1 MISRLT
7 ARPAVA
13 LAMAPGLVRQGIRDR
28 RRRGLSMLEYA
39 LMALVVIAVFGVM
52 IAFLPKFFQ
61 TQLDSF
67 NTEIGNEKLKS
78 TR

>member
-1 MISRLT
+1 MINRLT

-13 LAMAPGLVRQGIRDR
+13 LAMAPGLVRQRFGDR

-52 IAFLPKFFQ
+52 IAFLPKFFTDLTKQ
-61 TQLDSF
+61 F
-67 NTEIGNEKLKS
+67 NTDIVEQKLKS

>member
-13 LAMAPGLVRQGIRDR
+13 LAMAPGLVRQRFGDR

-52 IAFLPKFFQ
+52 LKFLPDFF
-61 TQLDSF
+61 TRLTNRFDT
-67 NTEIGNEKLKS
+67 NINNEAPNMK
-78 TR
+78 